1 MTKYNPVR
9 LVFNDSYGSVRW
21 SKDFENSDELHK
33 LDVLKDWCSI
43 LQDEYLV
50 LLRKYNGR
58 KRKQTSRKTS

>member
-1 MTKYNPVR
+1 MAKYNPVR
-9 LVFNDSYGSVRW
+9 LVFNDNYGSVRW
-21 SKDFENSDELHK
+21 SEDFQNSDELHK

-58 KRKQTSRKTS
+58 EHKQTSRTSS